1 MEDAYAAVLKAGGL
15 AGGGEVPADD
25 DGGKGSL
32 FDRAVSLITGIFTP
46 LLGLMCGCGILK
58 GLSVFLGA
66 LGLIS
71 TTSGT
76 YIIINAVGDVIFY
89 FFPVFVGY
97 TAAKKFG
104 MNEFVG
110 AAIGASLIHPNYYG
124 AELGGHAVHRLCGNY
139 LRDQC
144 HHHLCRHPGF
154 DDELCLHRH
163 PRHPGRVGRL
173 QDRKVL
179 QKGHPRRCQ
188 DVPWSR
194 P

>member
-25 DGGKGSL
+25 NGGKGSL
-32 FDRAVSLITGIFTP
+32 FDRGGQPDHRHFLPP

-104 MNEFVG
+104 MNE
-110 AAIGASLIHPNYYG
+110 
-124 AELGGHAVHRLCGNY
+124 
-139 LRDQC
+139 
-144 HHHLCRHPGF
+144 
-154 DDELCLHRH
+154 
-163 PRHPGRVGRL
+163 
-173 QDRKVL
+173 
-179 QKGHPRRCQ
+179 
-188 DVPWSR
+188 
-194 P
+194 